1 MGIEEIANL
10 DATAQADL
18 VASGECSAAEL
29 LEATIDGIERVNPQ
43 LNAVIIP
50 LFDRAREQ
58 VARGELGDGPFR
70 GVPLVLK
77 DLGAAL
83 AGTPQYGGTKVLRD
97 RSWISPHD
105 SELTARFG
113 RAGFVFVGKTNTPEL
128 GLSPTTEPDTF
139 GPTRNPW
146 NPDRIVGGSSGGSAS
161 AVAARMIAVAH
172 AGDGG
177 GSIRNPAGA
186 CGVMGLKPSRGR
198 VTLGPDAGEAWSG
211 CVTELVITR
220 SVRDTAAVL
229 DAVAGYFTGDPVT
242 ARPPER
248 PYLSEIGRDPGRL
261 RVGMFVGNP
270 ETPGAPEARDAV
282 EGCARLLAELGHDVH
297 DGYPP
302 VLDSNELASLLGVS
316 VAVSVAR
323 ELAVIEEHTGAP
335 VGPDGVEPAT
345 WMFAERGRTTSAVD
359 YVANIDAMH
368 RYSRTL
374 CSWWTSTATTCSSRR
389 PWPRPRRRSASSRA
403 RASSAS
409 CGWCP
414 TRRPTTCRGSR
425 ASRSRCTGPPTTCPS
440 GIQLIAPI
448 GRERPADPR
457 RRAARS
463 RATLEGP
470 HPADPR
476 VTSVAGAV

>member
-1 MGIEEIANL
+1 MGIDEIANL
-10 DATAQADL
+10 DATAQAAL
-18 VASGECSAAEL
+18 VATGECSAAEL
-29 LEATIDGIERVNPQ
+29 LEATIDGIERVNPL

-50 LFDRAREQ
+50 LFDRARAGRAWRPRRRPVPRRAPRVEGSRRR
-58 VARGELGDGPFR
+58 ARGHAPVR
-70 GVPLVLK
+70 RYQ
-77 DLGAAL
+77 GAARPRVGV
-83 AGTPQYGGTKVLRD
+83 A
-97 RSWISPHD
+97 HD

-128 GLSPTTEPDTF
+128 GLSPTTEPETF

-161 AVAARMIAVAH
+161 AVAARMVAVAH

-198 VTLGPDAGEAWSG
+198 VTLGPDAGESWSG

-242 ARPPER
+242 APPPAR
-248 PYLSEIGRDPGRL
+248 QYLSEVGQDPGRL

-282 EGCARLLAELGHDVH
+282 EGCARLLTELGHEVH

-323 ELAVIEEHTGAP
+323 ELAVIEERTGSP

-345 WMFAERGRTTSAVD
+345 WMFAERGRATSAVD

-374 CSWWTSTATTCSSRR
+374 CSWWDVDGNDLLITPTMAEPAPPIGELKGASVERIVRLVPYTSPYNVSGQPGIALPLHWTADDM
-389 PWPRPRRRSASSRA
+389 PV
-403 RASSAS
+403 
-409 CGWCP
+409 
-414 TRRPTTCRGSR
+414 
-425 ASRSRCTGPPTTCPS
+425 
-440 GIQLIAPI
+440 GIQLIAAA
-448 GRERPADPR
+448 GREDLLIRV
-457 RRAARS
+457 AAQ
-463 RATLEGP
+463 LEAAQP
-470 HPADPR
+470 WRDR
-476 VTSVAGAV
+476 VPPIHA